1 MKTAIQQ
8 GLEQLQA
15 EIDKWK
21 PETQSAVPGALLRAK
36 EIFKALLPT
45 ERQIIEDAYIEGMKF
60 IPVHPEHYKSD
71 ATDYFNQTFNDKN
84 ETDAN

>member
-15 EIDKWK
+15 EIDIWESQT
-21 PETQSAVPGALLRAK
+21 PTPVRGALIRAR

-45 ERQIIEDAYIEGMKF
+45 ERQIIEDAYKSAVDDGIIEW
-60 IPVHPEHYKSD
+60 YKTGS
-71 ATDYFNQTFNDKN
+71 AYFEQTFNDKTEN
-84 ETDAN
+84 NATN